1 MSAGAR
7 FLVRRSGVTWAGLGR
22 RCCYEGQGHSRGQ
35 SFFTTSL
42 PVFTQQSSFMRYNLP
57 TIRERSTAASIGL
70 PPAKMG
76 KAASEDEKRDFMT
89 VLPDIVRDLTEIGS
103 NSDIPEA
110 QKWYAKVLQYN
121 TVGGKMNRGLAVGL
135 SFKLLAAPDQI
146 TRENMQKAHI
156 LGWCIEL
163 LQSFFLVA
171 DDIMDGSNM
180 RRGKEAWHC
189 KDSLGMS
196 AFNDAILLEAGV
208 YKILQKHFSDAP
220 YYVDLLELFHEMTM
234 NTALGQALD
243 LLSCP
248 PGQRPILSKFTM
260 QQYNDI
266 VKYKTAYYSF
276 YLPVALS
283 MYMVGIRNTDNVRV
297 AGITDREL
305 HRQARTIL
313 VEMGQFFQVQDDYL
327 DCFGD
332 PSVTGK
338 VGTDIAEGKCT
349 WLSVVALQRAS
360 SSQRTLMEE
369 HYGRPEE
376 ESVNKVKA
384 LYRELGLPATY
395 RAYEDSTS
403 SMIRIHIQQ
412 ISRGLNH
419 NVFFKFLD
427 KIHKRSR

>member
-1 MSAGAR
+1 MSGCRFLILRRGAGAWSR
-7 FLVRRSGVTWAGLGR
+7 LGTHFGGQGH
-22 RCCYEGQGHSRGQ
+22 YEGQAFIAGYSQ
-35 SFFTTSL
+35 ATTNIHR
-42 PVFTQQSSFMRYNLP
+42 SSHL
-57 TIRERSTAASIGL
+57 IRNGSVKFHQMSTATSVNL
-70 PPAKMG
+70 PPAKVG

-89 VLPDIVRDLTEIGS
+89 LLPDIVRDLADIDS

-121 TVGGKMNRGLAVGL
+121 LVGGKMNRGLAVSL
-135 SFKLLAAPDQI
+135 AFKLLASPDQI
-146 TRENMQKAHI
+146 TRENIRRAHI

-171 DDIMDGSNM
+171 DDIMDGSEM
-180 RRGKEAWHC
+180 RRGKPAWHC
-189 KDSLGMS
+189 KDSLGTS

-208 YKILQKHFSDAP
+208 YKLLQKHFRDMP
-220 YYVDLLELFHEMTM
+220 YYTDILELFHEMTM
-234 NTALGQALD
+234 RTALGQTLD

-248 PGQRPILSKFTM
+248 PGKRPLLSKFTM
-260 QQYNDI
+260 HQYNAI

-276 YLPVALS
+276 YLPIALS
-283 MYMVGIRNTDNVRV
+283 MYM

-338 VGTDIAEGKCT
+338 VGTDIEEGKCT

-360 SSQRTLMEE
+360 PSQRQIMEE
-369 HYGRPEE
+369 HYGRPEP
-376 ESVNKVKA
+376 ESIAKVRD
-384 LYRELGLPATY
+384 LYKELGLPATY

-419 NVFFKFLD
+419 NVFFKFLE
-427 KIHKRSR
+427 KIHRRSS